1 MFASQSQAHVI
12 STRMALAT
20 ASMGASSINEY
31 FMKMKA
37 LANETTSA
45 GKKLEDEELISY
57 ILMGLDLDFNLVVFA
72 VAAQVE
78 PISVGELIT

>member
-1 MFASQSQAHVI
+1 
-12 STRMALAT
+12 
-20 ASMGASSINEY
+20 
-31 FMKMKA
+31 MKMKA
-37 LANETTSA
+37 LVNEMASA